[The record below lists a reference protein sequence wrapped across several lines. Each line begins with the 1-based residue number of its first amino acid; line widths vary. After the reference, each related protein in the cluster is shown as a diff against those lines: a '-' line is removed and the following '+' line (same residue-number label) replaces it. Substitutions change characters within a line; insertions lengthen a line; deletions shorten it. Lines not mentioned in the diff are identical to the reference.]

1 MLIEGHLSTPNME
14 HKWKQI
20 YIRLMKASLLAGRD
34 VKQLLLEHPDIEAL
48 LLKLESKQI
57 TGILS
62 PNILNEI
69 TKEINLEKKEQIQQI
84 GRTIAPINP
93 SKIKQASRPHG
104 LEHYD
109 LSLFETNANEV
120 DVNLEVLFEITGN
133 SITEG
138 RKEDI
143 NAFFNNRFQRISA
156 MIRQQGLPNRP
167 ISISKLMQERRS
179 RSGYSTSTT
188 IIGMVNDPKYTKKGH
203 FMFVLEDEGA
213 EIDCICYKEED
224 NPNPIIKT
232 GLMQDDVIAITGSFI
247 DNNDI
252 FRVDEF
258 HRPPLRRH
266 QKKSSEDGI
275 SVAFLSD
282 IHVGSKTFLE
292 AQWIKMVEWFHNDPL
307 AKTIKY
313 LILSGDVVDGVGIYP
328 NQDKELAIKDL
339 YKQYSRFAELLEL
352 LPEWVECVLLPG
364 NHDAVRPAEPQ
375 PALEPEIQSDFNSTT
390 FVGNPCSFR
399 LHGVDLL
406 SYHGKSIDD
415 FVSMPEVSYEHP
427 VEAMKEML
435 RRRHLAP
442 TWGKK
447 TPLSPEPE
455 DNLIIGKI
463 PDIFVTGHVHGHNCS
478 DFKGTTLVCS
488 STWQDQTAYQRML
501 GFQPQPCIL
510 TIVNLKTHASA
521 SIPFA

>member
-1 MLIEGHLSTPNME
+1 MLIEGHSSTPNME
-14 HKWKQI
+14 HKWEQI
-20 YIRLMKASLLAGRD
+20 YTRLMKASLLARRD
-34 VKQLLLEHPDIEAL
+34 VKELLLSHPNLDL
-48 LLKLESKQI
+48 LLSKLESKNI
-57 TGILS
+57 KGILS
-62 PNILNEI
+62 QKLILE
-69 TKEINLEKKEQIQQI
+69 TTEEINKEKEQINI

-93 SKIKQASRPHG
+93 RKIAPASRPHG

-109 LSLFETNANEV
+109 ISQFDTNANEI
-120 DVNLEVLFEITGN
+120 DNEIEILFEITGN
-133 SITEG
+133 STTEG

-143 NAFFNNRFQRISA
+143 NSFFNNRFQRISA
-156 MIRQQGLPNRP
+156 MVRQQGLPNRP
-167 ISISKLMQERRS
+167 ISISKLIQERRS
-179 RSGYSTSTT
+179 RSGYNSSST
-188 IIGMVNDPKYTKKGH
+188 IIGMVNNPKHTKERNH
-203 FMFVLEDEGA
+203 FMFDLEDEGA
-213 EIDCICYKEED
+213 EITCICYNEEE

-232 GLMQDDVIAITGSFI
+232 GLMQDDVIAVTGSFV
-247 DNNDI
+247 DDRDT
-252 FRVDEF
+252 FRVEEF
-258 HRPPLRRH
+258 HRPPLKRH
-266 QKKSSEDGI
+266 HKKSSEIGI

-292 AQWIKMVEWFHNDPL
+292 AQWTKMVEWFHNDPL

-313 LILSGDVVDGVGIYP
+313 LVLSGDVVDGVGIYP
-328 NQDKELAIKDL
+328 NQDKELAIKDF
-339 YKQYSRFAELLEL
+339 YKQYSKFAELLEL
-352 LPEWVECVLLPG
+352 LPEWVECILLPG
-364 NHDAVRPAEPQ
+364 NHDVVRPAEPQ
-375 PALEPEIQSDFNSTT
+375 PALDPEIQSDYNSTT
-390 FVGNPCSFR
+390 FVGNPCSFK
-399 LHGVDLL
+399 LHGVDILA
-406 SYHGKSIDD
+406 YHGKSIDD
-415 FVSMPEVSYEHP
+415 FVSMPEVSYAHP

-488 STWQDQTAYQRML
+488 STWQDQTSYQRML

-510 TIVNLKTHASA
+510 TVINLKTHASA

>member
-1 MLIEGHLSTPNME
+1 MKEILLSHPDLE
-14 HKWKQI
+14 KLLEKLELKQI
-20 YIRLMKASLLAGRD
+20 RGVLTPEIIDKIS
-34 VKQLLLEHPDIEAL
+34 
-48 LLKLESKQI
+48 
-57 TGILS
+57 
-62 PNILNEI
+62 NEI
-69 TKEINLEKKEQIQQI
+69 ENEKPKGNTL
-84 GRTIAPINP
+84 GRIIAPISAN
-93 SKIKQASRPHG
+93 KISQAKRPHG

-109 LSLFETNANEV
+109 IAQFSTNAK
-120 DVNLEVLFEITGN
+120 DVSSDLEILFEITGN
-133 SITEG
+133 STTEG
-138 RKEDI
+138 KKVDI
-143 NAFFNNRFQRISA
+143 NSFFNNRFQRISA

-167 ISISKLMQERRS
+167 ISISKLIQERRS
-179 RSGYSTSTT
+179 RSGYSSSST
-188 IIGMVNDPKYTKKGH
+188 IIGMVNDPKFTKNGH

-213 EIDCICYKEED
+213 QVDCICYKEED

-232 GLMQDDVIAITGSFI
+232 GLMQDDVIAITGSFV
-247 DNNDI
+247 DDNDI
-252 FRVDEF
+252 FRVEEF
-258 HRPPLRRH
+258 HRPPLKRH
-266 QKKSSEDGI
+266 EKIYSDVGV

-292 AQWIKMVEWFHNDPL
+292 AQWMKMVEWFHNDPL

-339 YKQYSRFAELLEL
+339 YRQYSKFAELLEL
-352 LPEWVECVLLPG
+352 LPDWVECVLLPG

-390 FVGNPCSFR
+390 FVGNPCSFK
-399 LHGVDLL
+399 LHGVDIL

-463 PDIFVTGHVHGHNCS
+463 PDIFVTGHVHGHGCI
-478 DFKGTTLVCS
+478 DFKGTTLIQS
-488 STWQDQTAYQRML
+488 STWQDQTSYQRML

-510 TIVNLKTHASA
+510 TIINLKTHASA

>member
-20 YIRLMKASLLAGRD
+20 YTRLMKASLLAGRD

-48 LLKLESKQI
+48 LSKLEAKQI

-69 TKEINLEKKEQIQQI
+69 TKEINLDKKDQLQQI

-109 LSLFETNANEV
+109 ISLFETNANEV

-203 FMFVLEDEGA
+203 FMFVLEDEGGA
-213 EIDCICYKEED
+213 TDCICYKEED

-339 YKQYSRFAELLEL
+339 Y
-352 LPEWVECVLLPG
+352 
-364 NHDAVRPAEPQ
+364 
-375 PALEPEIQSDFNSTT
+375 
-390 FVGNPCSFR
+390 
-399 LHGVDLL
+399 L
-406 SYHGKSIDD
+406 S
-415 FVSMPEVSYEHP
+415 
-427 VEAMKEML
+427 
-435 RRRHLAP
+435 
-442 TWGKK
+442 
-447 TPLSPEPE
+447 
-455 DNLIIGKI
+455 LIHI
-463 PDIFVTGHVHGHNCS
+463 
-478 DFKGTTLVCS
+478 
-488 STWQDQTAYQRML
+488 
-501 GFQPQPCIL
+501 
-510 TIVNLKTHASA
+510 
-521 SIPFA
+521 

>member
-1 MLIEGHLSTPNME
+1 MLIEGHLPRPDVE
-14 HKWKQI
+14 RKWEQI
-20 YIRLMKASLLAGRD
+20 YTRLISASLLAKKD
-34 VKQLLLEHPDIEAL
+34 VKELLISHPDLELLLS
-48 LLKLESKQI
+48 KLESKGI
-57 TGILS
+57 KGILS
-62 PNILNEI
+62 PKLIHEI
-69 TKEINLEKKEQIQQI
+69 TEEIDKEKNPTKTQV
-84 GRTIAPINP
+84 GRTIAPLNTPIISP
-93 SKIKQASRPHG
+93 PIRPHG
-104 LEHYD
+104 LEYFD
-109 LSLFETNANEV
+109 MSLFDTNASDV
-120 DVNLEVLFEITGN
+120 DTDLEILFEITGN
-133 SITEG
+133 STTEG

-167 ISISKLMQERRS
+167 ISISKLIQERRS

-188 IIGMVNDPKYTKKGH
+188 ILGMVNNPKHTKNGH
-203 FMFVLEDEGA
+203 FTFVLEDEGA
-213 EIDCICYKEED
+213 ETDCICYKDKD

-232 GLMQDDVIAITGSFI
+232 GLMQDDVIAITGAFV
-247 DNNDI
+247 DDNDI
-252 FRVDEF
+252 FRVEDF
-258 HRPPLRRH
+258 HRPPLKRH
-266 QKKSSEDGI
+266 NKNNSEAGV

-292 AQWIKMVEWFHNDPL
+292 AQWIKMADWFHKDPL

-328 NQDKELAIKDL
+328 NQDKELAINDL
-339 YKQYSRFAELLEL
+339 FRQYSRFAELLEL
-352 LPEWVECVLLPG
+352 LPEWVECLLFPG

-375 PALEPEIQSDFNSTT
+375 PALEPDIQADFNSTT

-415 FVSMPEVSYEHP
+415 FVSMPEVSYAHP

-455 DNLIIGKI
+455 DNLIIGEI

-478 DFKGTTLVCS
+478 EFKGTTLVCS
-488 STWQDQTAYQRML
+488 STWQDQTSYQRML

-510 TIVNLKTHASA
+510 TVVNLKTHASA

>member
-1 MLIEGHLSTPNME
+1 
-14 HKWKQI
+14 
-20 YIRLMKASLLAGRD
+20 
-34 VKQLLLEHPDIEAL
+34 VK
-48 LLKLESKQI
+48 
-57 TGILS
+57 GILS
-62 PNILNEI
+62 PQLLDEV
-69 TKEINLEKKEQIQQI
+69 TREINNEAQSSNIKI

-93 SKIKQASRPHG
+93 PKISPASRPHG

-109 LSLFETNANEV
+109 LSLFETNASDIDV
-120 DVNLEVLFEITGN
+120 DLEVLFEITGN

-143 NAFFNNRFQRISA
+143 HSFFNNRFQRISA

-167 ISISKLMQERRS
+167 ISISKLVQERRS

-188 IIGMVNDPKYTKKGH
+188 IIGMVNDPKHTKNGH
-203 FMFVLEDEGA
+203 FMFVIEDDGA
-213 EIDCICYKEED
+213 QIDCICYKEQD

-232 GLMQDDVIAITGSFI
+232 GLMQDDVIAITGAFV
-247 DNNDI
+247 DDNDI

-258 HRPPLRRH
+258 HRPPLKRH
-266 QKKSSEDGI
+266 NKKSSEAGI
-275 SVAFLSD
+275 SVAFISD

-292 AQWIKMVEWFHNDPL
+292 AQWIKMVDWFHKDPL

-339 YKQYSRFAELLEL
+339 FKQYSRFAELLEL

-375 PALEPEIQSDFNSTT
+375 PALEPEIQADFNSTT

-415 FVSMPEVSYEHP
+415 FVSMPEVSYAHP

-455 DNLIIGKI
+455 DNLIIGEI

-510 TIVNLKTHASA
+510 TVVNLKTHASA

>member
-1 MLIEGHLSTPNME
+1 ME
-14 HKWKQI
+14 QKWEQI
-20 YIRLMKASLLAGRD
+20 YTRLMNASLLARRD
-34 VKQLLLEHPDIEAL
+34 VKQQLLEHPNINL
-48 LLKLESKQI
+48 LISKLESKGVK
-57 TGILS
+57 GILS
-62 PNILNEI
+62 PQLLDEV
-69 TKEINLEKKEQIQQI
+69 TREINNEAQSSNIKI

-93 SKIKQASRPHG
+93 PKISPASRPHG

-109 LSLFETNANEV
+109 LSLFETNASDIDV
-120 DVNLEVLFEITGN
+120 DLEVLFEITGN

-143 NAFFNNRFQRISA
+143 HSFFNNRFQRISA

-167 ISISKLMQERRS
+167 ISISKLVQERRS

-188 IIGMVNDPKYTKKGH
+188 IIGMVNDPKHTKNGH
-203 FMFVLEDEGA
+203 FMFVIEDDGA
-213 EIDCICYKEED
+213 QIDCICYKEQD

-232 GLMQDDVIAITGSFI
+232 GLMQDDVIAITGAFV
-247 DNNDI
+247 DDNDI

-258 HRPPLRRH
+258 HRPPLKRH
-266 QKKSSEDGI
+266 NKKSSEAGI
-275 SVAFLSD
+275 SVAFISD

-292 AQWIKMVEWFHNDPL
+292 AQWIKMVDWFHKDPL

-339 YKQYSRFAELLEL
+339 FKQYSRFAELLEL

-375 PALEPEIQSDFNSTT
+375 PALEPEIQADFNSTT

-415 FVSMPEVSYEHP
+415 FVSMPEVSYAHP

-455 DNLIIGKI
+455 DNLIIGEI

-510 TIVNLKTHASA
+510 TVVNLKTHASA